1 MKVIK
6 HTFKDLCIFIGND
19 LKKYFPDALGSN
31 FKYGYLKSFYDG
43 NICLDFLAK
52 DGDQLLYPRS
62 IEILESGGVLFQIE
76 TENSKELFGKY
87 KDNLSFNSISEMTT
101 KLENLLKNNKE
112 LEIFNDFF
120 IKKFNS
126 TNYNEKSF
134 NKIFNLVSD

>member
-1 MKVIK
+1 
-6 HTFKDLCIFIGND
+6 
-19 LKKYFPDALGSN
+19 
-31 FKYGYLKSFYDG
+31 
-43 NICLDFLAK
+43 
-52 DGDQLLYPRS
+52 
-62 IEILESGGVLFQIE
+62 
-76 TENSKELFGKY
+76 
-87 KDNLSFNSISEMTT
+87 MTT

>member
-1 MKVIK
+1 M
-6 HTFKDLCIFIGND
+6 FR
-19 LKKYFPDALGSN
+19 
-31 FKYGYLKSFYDG
+31 
-43 NICLDFLAK
+43 FLAK